1 MFPSKIL
8 LILLQNSLLKGIL
21 VIYIILYV
29 SFKKKKQQQQE
40 KDIGEFCKT
49 FYGNCFYPIFLNKKD
64 KYSHDKF
71 SLLLFSPFLHYL
83 IYLTFS
89 YSYLQVKLSH
99 GLREFW
105 STTELGILF
114 IGTLF

>member
-1 MFPSKIL
+1 MFPTKIL
-8 LILLQNSLLKGIL
+8 LILLQNSLLEGIL
-21 VIYIILYV
+21 VNYIILYI
-29 SFKKKKQQQQE
+29 SLPKKQQQE

-49 FYGNCFYPIFLNKKD
+49 FYGNCFYPVFLNKKA

-89 YSYLQVKLSH
+89 YSYLQVKLSM
-99 GLREFW
+99 GSENFDLEQ
-105 STTELGILF
+105 TGILF
-114 IGTLF
+114 IGTLS